1 MLSRAGSPDVCRC
14 ESFICDHV
22 CFVPVKCVSLVCF
35 NRYQFQS
42 LYDPLSRIGEM
53 GRFSGGEKE
62 LSLLFPFF
70 FSSFLFLPSI
80 LQP

>member
-42 LYDPLSRIGEM
+42 LYDPLETFGENTYYTK
-53 GRFSGGEKE
+53 RRCSYT
-62 LSLLFPFF
+62 
-70 FSSFLFLPSI
+70 I
-80 LQP
+80 AH